1 MMLTKFEKKSV
12 KMAKNNTFEKTKA
25 TPFVVPMKKVC
36 GVPDMPSHARIV
48 FMICLNNSLLKLFPR
63 TDLLLKI
70 FVLRKNF
77 LIELVC

>member
-1 MMLTKFEKKSV
+1 MMLPKFEKKSV

-48 FMICLNNSLLKLFPR
+48 FMIY
-63 TDLLLKI
+63 
-70 FVLRKNF
+70 V
-77 LIELVC
+77 